1 LDSNQ
6 QPSGGHHVPSK
17 LTMFMLDQTHKFLHM
32 GSRISNVL
40 ELLHDVKLIN
50 TDNLPESIRYF
61 ARSTQTAILTPGV
74 CNDINELKKYVAS
87 FLAFQQ

>member
-1 LDSNQ
+1 MDSNQ
-6 QPSGGHHVPSK
+6 QASGGYHVPSK
-17 LTMFMLDQTHKFLHM
+17 FPMFMIDQPHKFLHM

-61 ARSTQTAILTPGV
+61 ARSTQTAILKPGV
-74 CNDINELKKYVAS
+74 YNDIN
-87 FLAFQQ
+87 Q